1 MSRKIGHTE
10 AQYHKWIKEGRGTG
24 EYQDYKPWLTVYD
37 APSDGRVHRVFGY
50 KSKRTHHLL
59 SDLELSMFY
68 LLEWRQDVLQVKEQF
83 PLEREITLELA
94 ESAGIKHPNVR
105 GVDQYL

>member
-10 AQYHKWIKEGRGTG
+10 AQYRKWIKEGRGTG

-50 KSKRTHHLL
+50 KSKRKTILTENNTDSHY
-59 SDLELSMFY
+59 Y
-68 LLEWRQDVLQVKEQF
+68 LLTMVMAVS
-83 PLEREITLELA
+83 T
-94 ESAGIKHPNVR
+94 
-105 GVDQYL
+105 